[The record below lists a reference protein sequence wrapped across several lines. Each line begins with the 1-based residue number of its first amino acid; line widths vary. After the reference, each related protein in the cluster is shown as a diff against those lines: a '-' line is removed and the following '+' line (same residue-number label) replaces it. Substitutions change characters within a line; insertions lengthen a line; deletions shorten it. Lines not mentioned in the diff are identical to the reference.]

1 MLGYRPGT
9 RVVIPHVDDVA
20 VGHGANRAFV
30 ELAGKGFVTTGS
42 VMVPCPWFPE
52 IVALAKEQPALD
64 LGVHLTLTSESRAC
78 RWRPIS
84 TTARVSGLI
93 DADGFMW
100 PDVPA
105 LRRHAHKG
113 AVEAECRAQIEVALA
128 AGLDVT
134 HLDTH
139 MGAAAAPE
147 FAELYVALGR
157 EYRLPA
163 LLHARCRELQSGC
176 STSARSIR
184 TFYDQLVD
192 RLEAEGLPL
201 IDRFAMGLAM
211 RQHGCEQAY
220 RQMIDEAQP
229 GVTYLSLHSSTPGEV
244 ERLHPSDAAWRIAE
258 YELCREPG
266 FLAWVAGAGRRA
278 DRLPGDPRRLSRHFR
293 ARLTKPFLPAC
304 NAAMHIPR
312 W

>member
-1 MLGYRPGT
+1 MLGHRPGT

-52 IVALAKEQPALD
+52 IVALAQQQPALD

-84 TTARVSGLI
+84 TTAKVSGLI
-93 DADGFMW
+93 DADGYMW

-113 AVEAECRAQIEVALA
+113 AVEAECRAQIEAALA

-157 EYRLPA
+157 EYRLPV
-163 LLHARCRELQSGC
+163 LLPRDARDLHPVLDLGPLDPDVLPPADR
-176 STSARSIR
+176 
-184 TFYDQLVD
+184 
-192 RLEAEGLPL
+192 RLEAAGPAADRPL
-201 IDRFAMGLAM
+201 RDGPR
-211 RQHGCEQAY
+211 
-220 RQMIDEAQP
+220 
-229 GVTYLSLHSSTPGEV
+229 
-244 ERLHPSDAAWRIAE
+244 DAPARAAS
-258 YELCREPG
+258 RP
-266 FLAWVAGAGRRA
+266 AGR
-278 DRLPGDPRRLSRHFR
+278 
-293 ARLTKPFLPAC
+293 
-304 NAAMHIPR
+304 
-312 W
+312 

>member
-1 MLGYRPGT
+1 M
-9 RVVIPHVDDVA
+9 IPHVDDVA

-113 AVEAECRAQIEVALA
+113 AVEAECRAQIEAALA

-147 FAELYVALGR
+147 FAEHL
-157 EYRLPA
+157 
-163 LLHARCRELQSGC
+163 CR
-176 STSARSIR
+176 ARSRVPPAGRCSPRDVASYISVLDLGPVDPA
-184 TFYDQLVD
+184 FYDQLVAGS
-192 RLEAEGLPL
+192 RPKA
-201 IDRFAMGLAM
+201 
-211 RQHGCEQAY
+211 
-220 RQMIDEAQP
+220 
-229 GVTYLSLHSSTPGEV
+229 
-244 ERLHPSDAAWRIAE
+244 
-258 YELCREPG
+258 CR
-266 FLAWVAGAGRRA
+266 
-278 DRLPGDPRRLSRHFR
+278 
-293 ARLTKPFLPAC
+293 
-304 NAAMHIPR
+304 
-312 W
+312 